1 MANDL
6 AADEHGIRRGAPHQ
20 PATPWIDTHAHLDA
34 AELAQPN
41 GVPSAPWQLVA
52 RDRYRAA
59 GVAVSVVPAVCAGNF
74 DAVRQLAH
82 LTGDAY
88 ALGIHPLYVS
98 HMHDNDLALLD
109 DQLTTHRDDPRL
121 VAVGEIGL
129 DFFVLELCAPAMRE
143 RQLAVYRAQLKLAK
157 KHRLPVLLHV
167 RKSADLLL
175 KHLRE
180 VWGVTSGQALPPG
193 CAGIAHAFNGS
204 QAQADVFVALGFKL
218 GFGGA
223 VTFDAAHQLRRLAVT
238 LPVEAL
244 VLETDAPDIPPQWL
258 YATAAQRTAGQAQGI
273 NTPAELPRIGAVVA
287 GLRGVPPAELAAQ
300 TTANAL
306 AALPRLRQVVDLRSP
321 QAPATE
327 PQPVSDESPCA

>member
-1 MANDL
+1 MW
-6 AADEHGIRRGAPHQ
+6 
-20 PATPWIDTHAHLDA
+20 TDTHAHLDA
-34 AELAQPN
+34 PELLPPQNAQAQP
-41 GVPSAPWQLVA
+41 WHLQA

-59 GVAVSVVPAVCAGNF
+59 GVAVSVIPAVCAGNF
-74 DAVRQLAH
+74 DTVRRLAY
-82 LTGDAY
+82 LTCDAY
-88 ALGIHPLYVS
+88 ALGIHPLYVPQA
-98 HMHDNDLALLD
+98 HDDDLQLLD
-109 DQLTTHRDDPRL
+109 RLLSTHRDDPHL

-129 DFFVLELCAPAMRE
+129 DFFVPALSTPTMRA
-143 RQLAVYRAQLKLAK
+143 RQQAVYRAQLKLAR

-180 VWGVTSGQALPPG
+180 VWGLSSGQVLPTG

-204 QAQADVFVALGFKL
+204 QAQADAFVALGFKL

-223 VTFDAAHQLRRLAVT
+223 VTFDAANQLRRLAAT

-258 YATAAQRTAGQAQGI
+258 YATVAQRAAGQPQGI

-287 GLRGVPPAELAAQ
+287 GLRGLAPAELAAQ
-300 TTANAL
+300 TTTNAL
-306 AALPRLRQVVDLRSP
+306 AVLPRLGVLLARGGQGKAVHDVHSHRG
-321 QAPATE
+321 
-327 PQPVSDESPCA
+327 CA